1 MIRQKV
7 TGVKCLM
14 VHSTHELRYTSRDKN
29 IYPYECGMHTLS
41 LHITLEKCQGG
52 NCSMSPR
59 EIHLA
64 CSYHMCARRVAAVV
78 CPALYLHSSWLSSHL
93 HSTQV
98 RTVHT

>member
-1 MIRQKV
+1 
-7 TGVKCLM
+7 
-14 VHSTHELRYTSRDKN
+14 
-29 IYPYECGMHTLS
+29 MHTLR

-59 EIHLA
+59 EIHLNLA
-64 CSYHMCARRVAAVV
+64 LTENLLHHTGASRAAAVV
-78 CPALYLHSSWLSSHL
+78 CTALYLHSSWLSSHL